1 MNKLLRALYKNILT
15 IWGIRFMTVKLL
27 LILVT
32 TLSLLGAS
40 GCSSVLP
47 HEEETIESN
56 WETFDLVKESYDKI
70 FPNETTIEELGRLGF
85 NPYETA
91 NIKILSYLDI
101 IARFIPNASI
111 TKEDLDPNL
120 VNCIAEKVKCVAY
133 EIDIGSIDKDR
144 YGNAFLDMFAFKR
157 ETKVTGWHF
166 KSLLIIH
173 NDKVVYK
180 LWSGSPK
187 IDKYYYSDHPLGP
200 LQDSSDNLKSATTK
214 AAGF

>member
-1 MNKLLRALYKNILT
+1 M
-15 IWGIRFMTVKLL
+15 
-27 LILVT
+27 LVI
-32 TLSLLGAS
+32 TLSFLGLS
-40 GCSSVLP
+40 GCSSLLP
-47 HEEETIESN
+47 HEEATIESQ
-56 WETFDLVKESYDKI
+56 WETFDSVKKSYDEI
-70 FPNETTIEELGRLGF
+70 LANETTIEDLSHLGF
-85 NPYETA
+85 NPYKTA
-91 NIKILSYLDI
+91 NIQILSYLDI
-101 IARFIPNASI
+101 IERFIPNASI

-120 VNCIAEKVKCVAY
+120 VNCIAEKAKCMAY
-133 EIDIGSIDKDR
+133 EINIGTTDTDR

-157 ETKVTGWHF
+157 QTKVSGWNF

-200 LQDSSDNLKSATTK
+200 LQDSSSNLKSATTK

>member
-1 MNKLLRALYKNILT
+1 MAIK
-15 IWGIRFMTVKLL
+15 
-27 LILVT
+27 LILMLVI
-32 TLSLLGAS
+32 TLSLLGLP

-47 HEEETIESN
+47 HDEVTIESQ
-56 WETFDLVKESYDKI
+56 WGTFDSVKKSYDEI
-70 FPNETTIEELGRLGF
+70 LPNETTIEELSLLGF

-91 NIKILSYLDI
+91 NIQILSYLDI
-101 IARFIPNASI
+101 IRRFIPNASI
-111 TKEDLDPNL
+111 TKEDLDPKL
-120 VNCIAEKVKCVAY
+120 VNCIAEKVKCLAY
-133 EIDIGSIDKDR
+133 EINIGTTDTDR

-157 ETKVTGWHF
+157 QTKVTGWHF

-200 LQDSSDNLKSATTK
+200 LQDSSSNLKSATTK